1 MASNGVATVCQ
12 RRQGRG
18 DTCPSHTLLHPQLE
32 ETGFKD
38 CGVSLEITA
47 LDNTYFGLA
56 TIDVEGP
63 RYAEAT
69 NVVVMS
75 L

>member
-12 RRQGRG
+12 RKQGRG
-18 DTCPSHTLLHPQLE
+18 DTCPSHTLSHPPLE
-32 ETGFKD
+32 EPGFED
-38 CGVSLEITA
+38 CGVSLESTA
-47 LDNTYFGLA
+47 PVNTYFGLA

-63 RYAEAT
+63 RYAESA
-69 NVVVMS
+69 NVVAMS

>member
-18 DTCPSHTLLHPQLE
+18 DIYQSHTLSHPPLE
-32 ETGFKD
+32 ETGFED
-38 CGVSLEITA
+38 CGVALESRA
-47 LDNTYFGLA
+47 PDNTYFGLA

-63 RYAEAT
+63 RYAESA
-69 NVVVMS
+69 NVVAMY